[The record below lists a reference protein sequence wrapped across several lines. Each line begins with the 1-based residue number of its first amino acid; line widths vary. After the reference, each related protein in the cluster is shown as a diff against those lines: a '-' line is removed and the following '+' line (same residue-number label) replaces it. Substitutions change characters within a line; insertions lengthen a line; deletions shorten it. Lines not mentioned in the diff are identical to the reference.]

1 MTQEVDAAPHVDCS
15 EMALLRSWQG
25 ESAGTETINSS
36 PFRQAWA
43 MTPL

>member
-1 MTQEVDAAPHVDCS
+1 MTQEVDAALTSTVA